1 MEYKNM
7 NSDPRKLNA
16 EPNFD
21 RLVEDK
27 LGSHVYVLTDPT
39 DKKKATN
46 PFILVKEE
54 EMEKATTA

>member
-1 MEYKNM
+1 MK
-7 NSDPRKLNA
+7 SDPRKLNA

-39 DKKKATN
+39 DKKKAIN
-46 PFILVKEE
+46 PFILAKEE